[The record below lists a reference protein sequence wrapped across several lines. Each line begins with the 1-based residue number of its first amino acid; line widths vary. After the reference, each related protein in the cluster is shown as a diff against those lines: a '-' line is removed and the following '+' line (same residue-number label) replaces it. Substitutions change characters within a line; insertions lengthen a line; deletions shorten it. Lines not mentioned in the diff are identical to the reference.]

1 MADVVIT
8 IPVSA
13 VSYTTWL
20 RTSYISSAL
29 VSGDGTPLIK
39 SGELGP
45 DQEDALSDFMEEA
58 TREVLKLFLSRQ
70 GDVAGV
76 PFSYDGTDVIYRFN
90 EEAPVLPQAAAI
102 KDSLEEDV
110 KNAIF
115 TYVTMLWYK
124 LKLNADQIALLV
136 NRYEKVAKNIDRHL
150 YKLHD

>member
-13 VSYTTWL
+13 ISYTSWL
-20 RTSYISSAL
+20 RTSYVASYLKAD
-29 VSGDGTPLIK
+29 DGTPLIQTN
-39 SGELGP
+39 ELGP
-45 DQEDALSDFMEEA
+45 DQEDALADFMEEA

-70 GDVAGV
+70 GNAAGT
-76 PFSYDGTDVIYRFN
+76 PFEYDGTNAIYRFN
-90 EEAPVLPQAAAI
+90 EEVPVLPQASAI

-115 TYVTMLWYK
+115 TYVTMLWFK
-124 LKLNADQIALLV
+124 LKLNADQIELLV
-136 NRYEKVAKNIDRHL
+136 NRYEKVSNNIDRHL

>member
-8 IPVSA
+8 IPVSS

-20 RTSYISSAL
+20 RTSYIASAL
-29 VSGDGTPLIK
+29 KTEDGTPLII
-39 SGELGP
+39 STELGP
-45 DQEDALSDFMEEA
+45 DQGDALTDFMEEA

-70 GDVAGV
+70 GDAAGV
-76 PFSYDGTDVIYRFN
+76 PFEYDGTDVTYRFN
-90 EEAPVLPQAAAI
+90 EETPLLPQASAI

-115 TYVTMLWYK
+115 TYVTTLWYK
-124 LKLNADQIALLV
+124 LKLNADQIVLLV